1 MIRLQ
6 PLTDL
11 QEFYV
16 TPYSARKFLA
26 TFTEYLFEITSQAT
40 SEKFYFIGNALKDNA
55 RYSKFLIDTSSD
67 DATNGDIIFKESGLY
82 TFTIYGQTS
91 SANLDPLDA
100 SVVGECEKGV
110 LQIIGESAWTI
121 PDIDIPNNVVYYE

>member
-1 MIRLQ
+1 M
-6 PLTDL
+6 

-26 TFTEYLFEITSQAT
+26 TFTYYLFEITSQAT
-40 SEKFYFIGNALKDNA
+40 SEKFYMVGNWLDDNE
-55 RYSKFLIDTSSD
+55 RYSRFLIDTSSD
-67 DATNGDIIFKESGLY
+67 SPEGGDVILKESGLY

-91 SANLDPLDA
+91 SANLDPLNA